1 MTQAGEKRFGR
12 VVAIALAV
20 ALSLSTVAV
29 APAGAVAGGQ
39 QSVPGTFGWTVFLD
53 NFCTGALIAPT
64 WVLTAAHCAWTST
77 PLTASVGRY
86 DDSHPG
92 VDILVIR
99 QVKHPG
105 FVLIEG
111 ADFAPDDL
119 LLLELAEPADA
130 AILPLARPDQAD
142 AWATGATVPFAGF
155 GVTCGPI
162 VYGDPP
168 CDGPEGVVMYDAGMT
183 MISNEDC
190 GAAYAGNPGL
200 ELSSQVCTGAPEG
213 GVTPCFGDSGG
224 SLLATT
230 SEGTAT
236 FAVVSGGGEPCGAPD
251 APAVYTA
258 LGPFL
263 PWIAEVSGVT
273 PPPAPVPPTTTS
285 TTTSSPP
292 AAPASPAPPAPAIV
306 AAPRFSG

>member
-1 MTQAGEKRFGR
+1 MLGI
-12 VVAIALAV
+12 VVAV
-20 ALSLSTVAV
+20 ALSFSMVSV
-29 APAGAVAGGQ
+29 PPAAAVAGGQ
-39 QSVPGTFGWTVFLD
+39 QSEPGTFGWTVFLS

-64 WVLTAAHCAWTST
+64 WVLTAGHCAWTST

-86 DDSHPG
+86 DDSQRG
-92 VDILVIR
+92 VDIPVVR
-99 QVKHPG
+99 QVVHPG

-111 ADFAPDDL
+111 GDFAPDDL

-130 AILPLARPDQAD
+130 PIVPLARPDQAD
-142 AWATGATVPFAGF
+142 AWTTGATVPFAGF

-168 CDGPEGVVMYDAGMT
+168 CNGPEGVVMYDAGMT

-190 GAAYAGNPGL
+190 GAAYADNPGL
-200 ELSSQVCTGAPEG
+200 ELSSQVCTSAAEG

-230 SEGTAT
+230 SEGMVT

-273 PPPAPVPPTTTS
+273 PPPAPVSS

-292 AAPASPAPPAPAIV
+292 VPPPALAPVIV
-306 AAPRFSG
+306 AVPTFTG